1 MSGAVERWLDER
13 LTEVPAALAG
23 AIRRMLP
30 GEASGGPAA
39 MAEAALDT
47 FDRVAAD
54 RAGRDGA
61 LDLLAADALLTYA
74 FQAAAD
80 PSLGGGADSAV
91 DLAARMGPH
100 GEIGA
105 RLARGSGGG

>member
-1 MSGAVERWLDER
+1 M
-13 LTEVPAALAG
+13 VPG
-23 AIRRMLP
+23 
-30 GEASGGPAA
+30 GVSGGPSA
-39 MAEAALDT
+39 MAEAALAA

-80 PSLGGGADSAV
+80 PSLGGDAGSAV

-105 RLARGSGGG
+105 RLARGAGGR